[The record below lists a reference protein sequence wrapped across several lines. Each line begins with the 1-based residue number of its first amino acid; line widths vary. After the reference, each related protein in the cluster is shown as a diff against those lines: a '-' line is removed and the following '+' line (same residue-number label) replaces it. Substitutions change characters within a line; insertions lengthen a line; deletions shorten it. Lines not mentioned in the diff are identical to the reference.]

1 MRPIIRSAI
10 QASKATVRQSF
21 KAEMK
26 ARQRA
31 TRKALNQDS
40 SGSAAL
46 TSPSNVDEGKSKP
59 KDSASSA
66 AEATQAVASAKEFAK
81 ASTSIPRRLNDVV
94 QAPPSLS
101 TLRLSTRKLQ
111 QGVGAS
117 NRGDVLSIAQR
128 SLMEREREKAIQR
141 YRQLKATKHKL
152 GAVKG
157 VGEGIVSDVEDVVAP

>member
-31 TRKALNQDS
+31 KALQQDS
-40 SGSAAL
+40 SGKAAL
-46 TSPSNVDEGKSKP
+46 TSPSNADEGKSKP

-66 AEATQAVASAKEFAK
+66 ADANVASAKEFAK
-81 ASTSIPRRLNDVV
+81 ASTSVPRRLNDVV
-94 QAPPSLS
+94 QAPPSLT

-111 QGVGAS
+111 QGIGAS
-117 NRGDVLSIAQR
+117 NRDVLSIAQR

-141 YRQLKATKHKL
+141 YRELKATKHKL
-152 GAVKG
+152 HAVKG
-157 VGEGIVSDVEDVVAP
+157 VGEGIVKVVEDVVAL

>member
-94 QAPPSLS
+94 QAPPSLT
-101 TLRLSTRKLQ
+101 TLRLSARKLQ
-111 QGVGAS
+111 QGIGAS
-117 NRGDVLSIAQR
+117 NRDDVLSMAQR

-152 GAVKG
+152 LAVKG
-157 VGEGIVSDVEDVVAP
+157 TGEGTVSDVEDV

>member
-10 QASKATVRQSF
+10 QASKATVRQNF

-31 TRKALNQDS
+31 KTPKQDS
-40 SGSAAL
+40 FEKAAL
-46 TSPSNVDEGKSKP
+46 PSPSNADKGTSKR

-66 AEATQAVASAKEFAK
+66 TEATVASAKEFTK

-94 QAPPSLS
+94 QAPPSLT
-101 TLRLSTRKLQ
+101 TLRFSARKLQ
-111 QGVGAS
+111 QCAS
-117 NRGDVLSIAQR
+117 NRDDVLSMAQR

-141 YRQLKATKHKL
+141 YRQLKATKRKL
-152 GAVKG
+152 HEAKGA
-157 VGEGIVSDVEDVVAP
+157 GEGIVSDNEDVVVSR

>member
-31 TRKALNQDS
+31 KALKQDS
-40 SGSAAL
+40 SEKAAL
-46 TSPSNVDEGKSKP
+46 TSPSNTDEGKSKP

-66 AEATQAVASAKEFAK
+66 AEATVASAKEFAK

-94 QAPPSLS
+94 QAPPSLT

-111 QGVGAS
+111 QGIGAS

-141 YRQLKATKHKL
+141 YRELKATKHKL
-152 GAVKG
+152 HAVKG
-157 VGEGIVSDVEDVVAP
+157 AGEGIVEVVEDVVAS